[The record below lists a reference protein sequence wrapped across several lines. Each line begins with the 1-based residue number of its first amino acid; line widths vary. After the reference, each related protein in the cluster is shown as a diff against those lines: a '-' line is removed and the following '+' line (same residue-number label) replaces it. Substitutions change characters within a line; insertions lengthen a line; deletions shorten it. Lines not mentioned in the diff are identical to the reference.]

1 MKKKRGHYFLSQK
14 RELVSPL
21 AGRGL
26 FGHCGSGIRVQL
38 ACLLHPRES
47 KTSQLLG
54 QRHEV
59 VRVVKNPYR
68 KELSGRISKK
78 RSVTYDIRVKTK
90 PFFGSGFPRNHLHLI
105 DCETIFPSCLE
116 CRCAVQLR
124 GTYEVA
130 TASRKCENKHLCAE
144 NQCYCKLR
152 KVFCFAN
159 IFRTIF

>member
-1 MKKKRGHYFLSQK
+1 MKKKIGHYFLSQQ

-21 AGRGL
+21 AEV
-26 FGHCGSGIRVQL
+26 FWGIAAL
-38 ACLLHPRES
+38 TFACLLHPRES

-59 VRVVKNPYR
+59 VHVVKNPYR